1 MGFLL
6 HIPVVISF
14 MLLAAHFMRGDQ
26 TVVVA
31 ITLLLPCILF
41 LGKSWAARIV
51 QIVLVIGAVEW
62 IRTLV
67 ELQAFRVEHGLP
79 WLRLA
84 IIIGTVALFTG
95 CSALVF
101 FHKSLRR
108 KYRLGSDYNKTDI

>member
-14 MLLAAHFMRGDQ
+14 ILLAAHFMRGDQ
-26 TVVVA
+26 TILVV
-31 ITLLLPCILF
+31 ITLFLPCILF
-41 LGKSWAARIV
+41 LGKGWAARIV
-51 QIVLVIGAVEW
+51 QIALVLGSVEW

-67 ELQAFRVEHGLP
+67 ELQALRTEHGLP

-84 IIIGTVALFTG
+84 IIIGTVALCTG

-101 FHKSLRR
+101 FHKSLKR
-108 KYRLGSDYNKTDI
+108 KYRLGSSFTKTDF